1 MMHRWIERPTLAVGL
16 LAVLLVG
23 QPAAAADVRDAER
36 SDGAGARAWLELQ
49 ASGRQAAPGPGQPG
63 EAAAR
68 VWQRY
73 LESFEY
79 PIPETFFEQTEGF
92 VSE

>member
-1 MMHRWIERPTLAVGL
+1 MMNRWIECPALAAGL
-16 LAVLLVG
+16 LALLLMG

-36 SDGAGARAWLELQ
+36 SEGAGARAWLELQ

-63 EAAAR
+63 EAATR

-73 LESFEY
+73 LESFEH
-79 PIPETFFEQTEGF
+79 PIPETFLEQKGGF

>member
-1 MMHRWIERPTLAVGL
+1 MKRWIDYPGLALGL
-16 LAVLLVG
+16 LTVLLVA
-23 QPAAAADVRDAER
+23 QAAAAPVHDGVRDGE
-36 SDGAGARAWLELQ
+36 AGVRAWLELQ
-49 ASGRQAAPGPGQPG
+49 ASGRQAAASPGQPG

-68 VWQRY
+68 VWTRY

-79 PIPETFFEQTEGF
+79 PIPETYFEQQDGF

>member
-1 MMHRWIERPTLAVGL
+1 MMNRWIECPTLAAGL

-23 QPAAAADVRDAER
+23 QPAAAASVRDGER
-36 SDGAGARAWLELQ
+36 SDGAGVRAWLELQ
-49 ASGRQAAPGPGQPG
+49 ASGRQAASGPGQPG
-63 EAAAR
+63 EVATR
-68 VWQRY
+68 VWKRY

-79 PIPETFFEQTEGF
+79 PIPETFFEQKDGF

>member
-1 MMHRWIERPTLAVGL
+1 MMKRWIECPISTLGL
-16 LAVLLVG
+16 LAVLLVA
-23 QPAAAADVRDAER
+23 QTAVAAPLRDGEPT
-36 SDGAGARAWLELQ
+36 GEAGVRAWLELQ
-49 ASGRQAAPGPGQPG
+49 ASGRQAATTPGQPG

-68 VWQRY
+68 VWTRY

-79 PIPETFFEQTEGF
+79 PIPETYFEQQDGF